1 MSVPV
6 QAPSI
11 PGMDAPVHDSPYSW
25 RRLALTLAI
34 GCVGNVGMWSAV
46 TVLPALQED
55 FGTGRAEASM
65 PYMGAMVGFAVGN
78 LIIGRLVDRVGMT
91 LSLILAAIVGAAG
104 FAASALAPT
113 IPVLAMIHV
122 VVGFGAAA
130 SFGPLLADISHWF
143 LRRRGIA
150 VALAAC
156 GNYLSGAI
164 WPLALSSLGLGWRD
178 TYLCLAALILVLVVP
193 LALTLR
199 RQLPPEAAAL
209 AETRAAERR
218 RAVALSPRTLQS
230 ILAAAGVCCCVAMS
244 MPQVHMV
251 AHATDLGYGATAG
264 ARMLTLML
272 LGGVVSRIA
281 SGFLADRFGGVRT
294 LLLSSAL
301 QMLALAL
308 YLPSNALWALY
319 TVSAIFGLA
328 QGGIVPSYAIIVR
341 EYLPAREA
349 GARVGVVMF
358 ATVVGMALGGWMS
371 GAIYDLTGSYHMAF
385 LNGIAWNGVNL
396 VLVGSVL
403 ILSRTRRPPQVLPA

>member
-1 MSVPV
+1 
-6 QAPSI
+6 
-11 PGMDAPVHDSPYSW
+11 
-25 RRLALTLAI
+25 
-34 GCVGNVGMWSAV
+34 MWSAV
-46 TVLPALQED
+46 TVLPALQDD

-65 PYMGAMVGFAVGN
+65 PYMAAMAGFAVGN
-78 LIIGRLVDRVGMT
+78 LVLGRLVDRAGIT
-91 LSLILAAIVGAAG
+91 LVLILAAILGAAG
-104 FAASALAPT
+104 FAMGAVAPS
-113 IPVLAMIHV
+113 IQVLTLIHV

-164 WPLALSSLGLGWRD
+164 WPLALSSLGLEWRE
-178 TYLCLAALILVLVVP
+178 TYLCLAALILLLVVP

-199 RQLPPEAAAL
+199 RRLPAAAATL
-209 AETRAAERR
+209 AETHAAARR
-218 RAVALSPRTLQS
+218 RSVALSPGALQS

-281 SGFLADRFGGVRT
+281 SGYLADRIGGVRT

-301 QMLALAL
+301 QAMALAL
-308 YLPSNALWALY
+308 YLPSDALWALY
-319 TVSAIFGLA
+319 AVSVIFGLA

-371 GAIYDLTGSYHMAF
+371 GAIYDLTGSYQMAF
-385 LNGIAWNGVNL
+385 LNGIGWNCLNL

-403 ILSRTRRPPQVLPA
+403 FLSRSRPPRVLPA